1 MSDHWPFLQSTRD
14 IHVTGAEGAY
24 LFTKDGPLLDAA
36 GGAIVVNIG
45 HGRQE
50 VASAV
55 GKATMQSSYVV
66 PPWLTDERIALVERL
81 REDWLPESL
90 SRLHMTSGGSEAVES
105 AMKIAIMHH
114 ASRGQAEKCRIIS
127 RSISYHGTTLA
138 TTAVGGHEARKVG
151 IAHVLNPHP
160 VVPTPYVLR
169 CPDPDPL
176 RYFVEELEKTI
187 ASEGAETIQRS
198 SPNPLL
204 ARVAVPSFLLTVIG
218 KPYAESA
225 TKTIFC

>member
-1 MSDHWPFLQSTRD
+1 VSDHWPFLQSKRD

-160 VVPTPYVLR
+160 VVPTQTRYITSSKNSKKPSPPRAQRRLR
-169 CPDPDPL
+169 
-176 RYFVEELEKTI
+176 
-187 ASEGAETIQRS
+187 RS

>member
-1 MSDHWPFLQSTRD
+1 MAVLEVVVSDHWPFLKSTRD
-14 IHVTGAEGAY
+14 IHVTDAEGAY
-24 LFTKDGPLLDAA
+24 LYTKDGPLLDAA

-55 GKATMQSSYVV
+55 GKATAQSSYVV
-66 PPWLTDERIALVERL
+66 PPWLTEERLALVERL

-105 AMKIAIMHH
+105 AMKMAIMHH
-114 ASRGQAEKCRIIS
+114 ASRGQPEKSQIIG

-151 IAHVLNPHP
+151 IAHVLNSHP
-160 VVPTPYVLR
+160 VIPTPYVLR
-169 CPDPDPL
+169 L
-176 RYFVEELEKTI
+176 SLI
-187 ASEGAETIQRS
+187 HI
-198 SPNPLL
+198 
-204 ARVAVPSFLLTVIG
+204 
-218 KPYAESA
+218 
-225 TKTIFC
+225 